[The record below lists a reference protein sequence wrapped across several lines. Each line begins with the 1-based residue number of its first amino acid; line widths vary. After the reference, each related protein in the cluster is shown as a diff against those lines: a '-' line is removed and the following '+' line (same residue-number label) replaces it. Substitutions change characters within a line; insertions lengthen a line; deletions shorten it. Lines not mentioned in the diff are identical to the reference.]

1 MLKVIEQL
9 FNVFFSSL
17 SLQSFHSIYFCH
29 GTNSVDFFCWLSL
42 PPSCIKTTEEE
53 REDLMVIKTLNGG
66 LNKKL

>member
-42 PPSCIKTTEEE
+42 PPSCIKTRG
-53 REDLMVIKTLNGG
+53 REGG
-66 LNKKL
+66 IYGDKNFEWGFE